1 MLRNK
6 NSIKNCWEQFFML
19 CEKKI
24 CKMHIKLTSINILAY
39 LFSFVNNKNVTK
51 KEREVC

>member
-6 NSIKNCWEQFFML
+6 KSIENCWEQFSML

-24 CKMHIKLTSINILAY
+24 CKMHIKLNVINILAY
-39 LFSFVNNKNVTK
+39 LFSLVNNKQTK
-51 KEREVC
+51 KEREDS